1 MGQTNLCGHKLY
13 SLIWQKKIIELSD
26 PKLRSLLSNQIEN
39 ALGYLGGNLSE
50 SRRKSLEYYLGD
62 KLGTEID
69 GRSQVVSTDVAD
81 TIESILPNLLRV
93 FTASDKVVR
102 CEPVTA
108 EDVPLAEQATA
119 YLNHVFYKDNNGF
132 QLLYNFFKDAL
143 IEKNGF
149 LKIYYDESEKVEF
162 ETYKNLSKAEKD
174 LLEDTKDEIE
184 IIEEEEIEDETAKE
198 QFEAL
203 LEQYEDQ
210 GADVSQVQE
219 PDFILYNCKIKRTK
233 KTGKIKI
240 ESVPPEEFLIDRNA
254 KSIDDADFVSHKV
267 LMSRSD
273 LVAMGYDEDEVN
285 DLPTSE
291 EDIYNTE
298 EITRQRNIDEYPVDS
313 ATDKSTEKV
322 LIYESY
328 VKYDYDEDG
337 IAELRR
343 IVSAGDD
350 GSMVL
355 ENMPCDNVPF
365 VTVTPIPMPHRF
377 YGRSI
382 SELVEDIQLM
392 KSTVMRQLLD
402 NMYLTNN
409 NRVAIM
415 DGMVNMDDLLT
426 TRPGGVVRTKQPPGQ
441 VMQPLQ
447 AQPISQQAFPMLSY
461 LDSVREARTGIT
473 KSAQGLDADT
483 LNSKTATGVNTLMT
497 QTQMR
502 SELIARIFA
511 ETGVKDLFRKIFELM
526 VKYQDRERV
535 VMLNNQYVPV
545 KPTEWK
551 DKFNISIVVGLGTGS
566 KEQQTVMLNS
576 ILERQIQAFQ
586 LQGGKE
592 MPMVTL
598 KNIYNTLSKVI
609 ENAGLKN
616 VESYFVDPDIGK
628 QMMPPPQPPPL
639 TPIEKIEFTR
649 IDAENKR
656 KIADLELQAQQLN
669 QKTQEMTLDFEAKIK
684 EMALKYNTQLDTT
697 KIKADAELDKMMM
710 ASDTKIIEQAQKS
723 ANMFSKQVQGLDE
736 NQRPGGQV
744 GGNQPIQPSQTDTGE

>member
-1 MGQTNLCGHKLY
+1 MAD
-13 SLIWQKKIIELSD
+13 KKIEFDL
-26 PKLRSLLSNQIEN
+26 KLKSVLGNHIEN

-50 SRRKSLEYYLGD
+50 SRKKSLEYYLGD

-69 GRSQVVSTDVAD
+69 GRSQVVSTDVSD
-81 TIESILPNLLRV
+81 TIESILPNLLRI
-93 FTASDKVVR
+93 FTASDKVVK

-108 EDVPLAEQATA
+108 EDVPMADQATT
-119 YLNHVFYKDNNGF
+119 YLNHVFYKENNGF

-149 LKIYYDESEKVEF
+149 LKIYWDESESVEF
-162 ETYKNLSKAEKD
+162 ETYQNLSLEDKEA
-174 LLEDTKDEIE
+174 LEDTRDEIE
-184 IIEEEEIEDETAKE
+184 FIEEEEVEDEFSKE
-198 QFEAL
+198 EFEKAI
-203 LEQYEDQ
+203 EQYEAQ
-210 GADVSQVQE
+210 GLEIPEMQT

-233 KTGKIKI
+233 KTGKIKV

-254 KSIDDADFVSHKV
+254 KTIEDADFVSHKV
-267 LMSRSD
+267 LISRSD
-273 LVAMGYDEDEVN
+273 LIAMGYDEDEVN
-285 DLPTSE
+285 NLPASSD
-291 EDIYNTE
+291 DIYNTE
-298 EITRQRNIDEYPVDS
+298 NIVRQGNIDEYLSDDY
-313 ATDKSTEKV
+313 AQGQNTKV
-322 LIYESY
+322 SIYESY

-337 IAELRR
+337 IAELRK

-355 ENMPCDNVPF
+355 ENMPCDNIPF

-377 YGRSI
+377 YGRSV

-409 NRVAIM
+409 NRVAVM

-426 TRPGGVVRTKQPPGQ
+426 TRPGGVVRTKQPPNQ

-447 AQPISQQAFPMLSY
+447 SQPISQQAFPMLSY
-461 LDSVREARTGIT
+461 LDTVREARTGIT

-526 VKYQDRERV
+526 VKYQDRGKV
-535 VMLNNQYVPV
+535 VMLNNQYIPV

-551 DKFNISIVVGLGTGS
+551 DRFNISIVVGLGTGS

-592 MPMVTL
+592 MPMVSL
-598 KNIYNTLSKVI
+598 KNIYNTLTKVI

-616 VESYFVDPDIGK
+616 VENYFVDPDIGK

-656 KIADLELQAQQLN
+656 KIADLELQSKELA
-669 QKTQEMTLDFEAKIK
+669 QKTQEMQLDFEAKIK

-697 KIKADAELDKMMM
+697 KIKADADLDKMIMS
-710 ASDTKIIEQAQKS
+710 SDTKIIEQAQKS
-723 ANMFSKQVQGLDE
+723 ANMFSDQLKGINE
-736 NQRPGGQV
+736 SQRPGGQ
-744 GGNQPIQPSQTDTGE
+744 GGGDQPIQRSQTDIGE

>member
-1 MGQTNLCGHKLY
+1 MA
-13 SLIWQKKIIELSD
+13 KKIIELSD
-26 PKLRSLLSNQIEN
+26 PKLRSLLSNQIDN
-39 ALGYLGGNLSE
+39 ALGYLGGHLSQ

-69 GRSQVVSTDVAD
+69 GRSQVVSTDVSD
-81 TIESILPNLLRV
+81 TVESILPNLLRV
-93 FTASDKVVR
+93 FTASDNVVR
-102 CEPVTA
+102 CDPVTA
-108 EDVPLAEQATA
+108 EDVPLAEQASA
-119 YLNHVFYKDNNGF
+119 YLNHVFYKENNGF

-149 LKIYYDESEKVEF
+149 LKIYYDESETVEH
-162 ETYKNLSKAEKD
+162 ETYKNLTKAEKD
-174 LLEDTKDEIE
+174 ALNDTKDD
-184 IIEEEEIEDETAKE
+184 IEEVEEEVFEDESAKE
-198 QFEAL
+198 DYEKL
-203 LEQYEDQ
+203 IEQYEAR
-210 GADVSQVQE
+210 GVDVSQVQK
-219 PDFILYNCKIKRTK
+219 PDFTLYNCKIKRTK
-233 KTGKIKI
+233 KAGKVKI
-240 ESVPPEEFLIDRNA
+240 ESVPPEEFLISRNA

-273 LVAMGYDEDEVN
+273 LVAMGYDEEEVN
-285 DLPTSE
+285 SLPKSD
-291 EDIYNTE
+291 EDIFNTE
-298 EITRQRNIDEYPVDS
+298 EIVRSRNIDEFNIDS
-313 ATDKSTEKV
+313 STDKSTEKV

-328 VKYDYDEDG
+328 IRYDFDEDG
-337 IAELRR
+337 IAELRK
-343 IVSAGDD
+343 IISAGDS

-355 ENMPCDNVPF
+355 ENMPCDNIPF
-365 VTVTPIPMPHRF
+365 VTITPIPMPHRF

-426 TRPGGVVRTKQPPGQ
+426 TRPGGVVRTKQPPNQ

-447 AQPISQQAFPMLSY
+447 AQPISNQAFPMLNY
-461 LDSVREARTGIT
+461 LDTVREARTGIT

-526 VKYQDRERV
+526 IKYQDKEKI

-545 KPTEWK
+545 RPTEWK
-551 DKFNISIVVGLGTGS
+551 DKFNINIVVGLGTGS
-566 KEQQTVMLNS
+566 KEQQIMMLNN
-576 ILERQIQAFQ
+576 ILERQLQAFQ

-598 KNIYNTLSKVI
+598 KNMYNTLSKII

-616 VESYFVDPDIGK
+616 VESYFVNPDVGK
-628 QMMPPPQPPPL
+628 QMMPPPAPPPL

-656 KIADLELQAQQLN
+656 KIADLELQYQELQQ
-669 QKTQEMTLDFEAKIK
+669 KSQEMALDFEAKIK
-684 EMALKYNTQLDTT
+684 DMALKYNTQLDTA
-697 KIKADAELDKMMM
+697 KIKADADLDKMMM
-710 ASDTKIIEQAQKS
+710 SGNSKILEQAQKS
-723 ANMFSKQVQGLDE
+723 ANMFSQQVQGLNG
-736 NQRPGGQV
+736 NQRPGKEIGR
-744 GGNQPIQPSQTDTGE
+744 NQPIQPSQTITGE

>member
-1 MGQTNLCGHKLY
+1 MAN
-13 SLIWQKKIIELSD
+13 KKIEFDL
-26 PKLRSLLSNQIEN
+26 KLKTLLGNHIEN

-50 SRRKSLEYYLGD
+50 SRKKSLEYYLGD

-69 GRSQVVSTDVAD
+69 GRSQVVSTDVSD

-149 LKIYYDESEKVEF
+149 LKIYWDESESVEF
-162 ETYKNLSKAEKD
+162 ETYQNLSAEDKEA
-174 LLEDTKDEIE
+174 LSDTKDEIE
-184 IIEEEEIEDETAKE
+184 IIEEEEIEDEDAKE
-198 QFEAL
+198 QFEKVI
-203 LEQYEDQ
+203 EQYEAQ
-210 GADVSQVQE
+210 GLE
-219 PDFILYNCKIKRTK
+219 MPEMETPDFVLYNCKIKRTK

-254 KSIDDADFVSHKV
+254 KTIEEADFVSHKV

-285 DLPTSE
+285 ELPASSD
-291 EDIYNTE
+291 DIYNTE
-298 EITRQRNIDEYPVDS
+298 DMVRQRDVDEYPVDNY
-313 ATDKSTEKV
+313 TQGQNTKV

-337 IAELRR
+337 IAELRK

-355 ENMPCDNVPF
+355 ENMPCDNIPF

-377 YGRSI
+377 YGRSV

-409 NRVAIM
+409 NRVAVM

-426 TRPGGVVRTKQPPGQ
+426 TRPGGVVRTKQPPNQ
-441 VMQPLQ
+441 VMQPMT
-447 AQPISQQAFPMLSY
+447 AQPISQQAFPLLSY
-461 LDSVREARTGIT
+461 LDTVREARTGIT

-526 VKYQDRERV
+526 VKYQDKERI
-535 VMLNNQYVPV
+535 VMLNNQYIPV

-551 DKFNISIVVGLGTGS
+551 DKFNINIVVGLGTGS
-566 KEQQTVMLNS
+566 KEQQILILNN
-576 ILERQIQAFQ
+576 ILERQLQAFQ

-616 VESYFVDPDIGK
+616 VESYFVNPDIGK
-628 QMMPPPQPPPL
+628 QMMPPPAPPPL

-656 KIADLELQAQQLN
+656 KIADLQLQAQELA
-669 QKTQEMTLDFEAKIK
+669 QKTQEMQLDFEAKIK
-684 EMALKYNTQLDTT
+684 EMALKYNTQLDTA
-697 KIKADAELDKMMM
+697 KIKADADLDKMMV
-710 ASDTKIIEQAQKS
+710 AGDNKILEQATKS
-723 ANMFSKQVQGLDE
+723 TNMFSQQLQGLNG
-736 NQRPGGQV
+736 NQRPGEEIGR
-744 GGNQPIQPSQTDTGE
+744 NQPIQPSQTNTGE

>member
-1 MGQTNLCGHKLY
+1 MAD
-13 SLIWQKKIIELSD
+13 KKIEFDL
-26 PKLRSLLSNQIEN
+26 KLKSVLGNHIEN

-50 SRRKSLEYYLGD
+50 SRKKSLEYYLGD

-69 GRSQVVSTDVAD
+69 GRSQVVSTDVSD
-81 TIESILPNLLRV
+81 TIESILPNLLRI
-93 FTASDKVVR
+93 FTASDKVVK

-108 EDVPLAEQATA
+108 EDVPMADQATT
-119 YLNHVFYKDNNGF
+119 YLNHVFYKENNGF

-149 LKIYYDESEKVEF
+149 LKIYWDESESVEF
-162 ETYKNLSKAEKD
+162 ETYQNLSLEDKEA
-174 LLEDTKDEIE
+174 LEDTRDEIE
-184 IIEEEEIEDETAKE
+184 FIEEEEVEDEFSKGE
-198 QFEAL
+198 FEKAI
-203 LEQYEDQ
+203 EQYEAQ
-210 GADVSQVQE
+210 GLEIPEMQT

-233 KTGKIKI
+233 KTGKIKV

-254 KSIDDADFVSHKV
+254 KTIEEADFVSHKV
-267 LMSRSD
+267 LISRSD
-273 LVAMGYDEDEVN
+273 LIAMGYDEDEVN
-285 DLPTSE
+285 NLPASSD
-291 EDIYNTE
+291 DIYNTE
-298 EITRQRNIDEYPVDS
+298 NIVRQGDIDEYL
-313 ATDKSTEKV
+313 TDNYAQGQNTKV
-322 LIYESY
+322 SIYESY

-337 IAELRR
+337 IAELRK

-355 ENMPCDNVPF
+355 ENMPCDNIPF

-377 YGRSI
+377 YGRSV

-409 NRVAIM
+409 NRVAVM

-426 TRPGGVVRTKQPPGQ
+426 TRPGGVVRTKQPPNQ

-447 AQPISQQAFPMLSY
+447 SQPISQQAFPMLSY
-461 LDSVREARTGIT
+461 LDTVREARTGIT

-526 VKYQDRERV
+526 VKYQDKEKI
-535 VMLNNQYVPV
+535 VMLNNQYIPV

-551 DKFNISIVVGLGTGS
+551 DRFNISIVVGLGTGS

-592 MPMVTL
+592 MPMVSL

-616 VESYFVDPDIGK
+616 VENYFVDPDIGK

-656 KIADLELQAQQLN
+656 KIADLELQSKELA
-669 QKTQEMTLDFEAKIK
+669 QKTQEMQLDFEAKIK
-684 EMALKYNTQLDTT
+684 EMALKYNTQLDTA
-697 KIKADAELDKMMM
+697 KIKADADLDKMMM
-710 ASDTKIIEQAQKS
+710 SSDTKIIEQAQKS
-723 ANMFSKQVQGLDE
+723 ANIFSDQLKGINE
-736 NQRPGGQV
+736 SERPGGQ
-744 GGNQPIQPSQTDTGE
+744 GGGDQPIQRSQTDIRE

>member
-1 MGQTNLCGHKLY
+1 MAN
-13 SLIWQKKIIELSD
+13 KKIEFDL
-26 PKLRSLLSNQIEN
+26 KLKTLLGNHIEN

-50 SRRKSLEYYLGD
+50 SRKKSLEYYLGD

-69 GRSQVVSTDVAD
+69 GRSQVVSTDVSD

-149 LKIYYDESEKVEF
+149 LKIYWDESESVEF
-162 ETYKNLSKAEKD
+162 ETYQNLSAEDKEA
-174 LLEDTKDEIE
+174 LSDTKDEIE
-184 IIEEEEIEDETAKE
+184 IIEEEEIEDEDAKE
-198 QFEAL
+198 QFEKVI
-203 LEQYEDQ
+203 EQYEAQ
-210 GADVSQVQE
+210 GLE
-219 PDFILYNCKIKRTK
+219 MPEMETPDFVLYNCKIKRTK

-254 KSIDDADFVSHKV
+254 KSIEEADFVSHKV

-285 DLPTSE
+285 ELPASSD
-291 EDIYNTE
+291 DIYNTE
-298 EITRQRNIDEYPVDS
+298 DMVRQRDVDEYPVDNY
-313 ATDKSTEKV
+313 TQGQNTKV

-337 IAELRR
+337 IAELRK

-355 ENMPCDNVPF
+355 ENMPCDNIPF

-377 YGRSI
+377 YGRSV

-409 NRVAIM
+409 NRVAVM

-426 TRPGGVVRTKQPPGQ
+426 TRPGGVVRTKQPPNQ
-441 VMQPLQ
+441 VMQPMT
-447 AQPISQQAFPMLSY
+447 AQPISQQAFPLLSY
-461 LDSVREARTGIT
+461 LDTVREARTGIT

-535 VMLNNQYVPV
+535 VMLNNQYIPV

-656 KIADLELQAQQLN
+656 KIADLQLQAQQLN

-723 ANMFSKQVQGLDE
+723 ANMFSKQVQGLDA

-744 GGNQPIQPSQTDTGE
+744 AGNQPIQPSQTDTGE

>member
-1 MGQTNLCGHKLY
+1 MAD
-13 SLIWQKKIIELSD
+13 KKIEFDL
-26 PKLRSLLSNQIEN
+26 KLKSVLGNHIEN

-50 SRRKSLEYYLGD
+50 SRKKSLEYYLGD

-69 GRSQVVSTDVAD
+69 GRSQVVSTDVSD
-81 TIESILPNLLRV
+81 TIESILPNLLRI
-93 FTASDKVVR
+93 FTASDKVVK

-108 EDVPLAEQATA
+108 EDVPMADQATT
-119 YLNHVFYKDNNGF
+119 YLNHVFYKENNGF

-149 LKIYYDESEKVEF
+149 LKIYWDESESVEF
-162 ETYKNLSKAEKD
+162 ETYQNLSLEDKEA
-174 LLEDTKDEIE
+174 LEDTRDEIE
-184 IIEEEEIEDETAKE
+184 FIEEEEVEDEFSKGE
-198 QFEAL
+198 FEKAI
-203 LEQYEDQ
+203 EQYEAQ
-210 GADVSQVQE
+210 GLEIPEMQT

-233 KTGKIKI
+233 KTGQIKV

-254 KSIDDADFVSHKV
+254 KTIEDADFVSHKV
-267 LMSRSD
+267 LISRSD
-273 LVAMGYDEDEVN
+273 LIAMGYDEDEVN
-285 DLPTSE
+285 NLPASSD
-291 EDIYNTE
+291 DIYNTE
-298 EITRQRNIDEYPVDS
+298 NTVRQGNIDEYL
-313 ATDKSTEKV
+313 TDDYAQGQNTKV
-322 LIYESY
+322 SIYESY

-337 IAELRR
+337 IAELRK

-355 ENMPCDNVPF
+355 ENMPCDNIPF

-377 YGRSI
+377 YGRSV

-426 TRPGGVVRTKQPPGQ
+426 TRPGGVVRTKQPPNQ

-447 AQPISQQAFPMLSY
+447 SQPISQQAFPMLSY
-461 LDSVREARTGIT
+461 LDTVREARTGIT

-526 VKYQDRERV
+526 VKYQDKEKV
-535 VMLNNQYVPV
+535 VMLNNQYIPV

-551 DKFNISIVVGLGTGS
+551 DRFNISIVVGLGTGS

-592 MPMVTL
+592 MPMVSL

-616 VESYFVDPDIGK
+616 VENYFVDPDIGK

-656 KIADLELQAQQLN
+656 KIADLELQSKELA
-669 QKTQEMTLDFEAKIK
+669 QKTQEMQLDFEAKIK
-684 EMALKYNTQLDTT
+684 EMALKYNTQLDTA
-697 KIKADAELDKMMM
+697 KIKADADLDKMMM
-710 ASDTKIIEQAQKS
+710 SSDTKIIEQAQKS
-723 ANMFSKQVQGLDE
+723 ANIFSDQLKGINE
-736 NQRPGGQV
+736 SQRPGGQ
-744 GGNQPIQPSQTDTGE
+744 GGGDQPIQRSQTDIRE

>member
-1 MGQTNLCGHKLY
+1 MA
-13 SLIWQKKIIELSD
+13 KKIIELSD

-39 ALGYLGGNLSE
+39 ALGYLGGQLSQ

-81 TIESILPNLLRV
+81 TIESILPNLLRI
-93 FTASDKVVR
+93 FTASDKVVN

-119 YLNHVFYKDNNGF
+119 YINHVFYKDNNGF

-149 LKIYYDESEKVEF
+149 LKVYYDEAEKVEF

-174 LLEDTKDEIE
+174 ALMDTKDDIE
-184 IIEEEEIEDETAKE
+184 VIEEEKFEDEKAKD
-198 QFEAL
+198 QFQAL

-210 GADVSQVQE
+210 GVDVSKVE
-219 PDFILYNCKIKRTK
+219 KPDLNLYNCKIKRTSMG
-233 KTGKIKI
+233 GKIKI

-254 KSIDDADFVSHKV
+254 KTIDDADFVSHKV

-273 LVAMGYDEDEVN
+273 LVAMGYDEEEVAN
-285 DLPTSE
+285 LPRSDT
-291 EDIYNTE
+291 DIYNTE
-298 EITRQRNIDEYPVDS
+298 EIVRERNIDEYPVDNY
-313 ATDKSTEKV
+313 TDSSTEKV

-328 VKYDYDEDG
+328 VRYDYDEDG
-337 IAELRR
+337 IAELRK

-355 ENMPCDNVPF
+355 ENMPCDNIPF

-377 YGRSI
+377 YGRSV

-409 NRVAIM
+409 NRVAVM

-426 TRPGGVVRTKQPPGQ
+426 TRPGGVVRTKQPPNQ

-447 AQPISQQAFPMLSY
+447 SQPISQQAFPMLSY
-461 LDSVREARTGIT
+461 LDTVREARTGIT

-526 VKYQDRERV
+526 VKYQDKERI

-545 KPTEWK
+545 RPTEWK
-551 DKFNISIVVGLGTGS
+551 DKFNINIVVGLGTGS
-566 KEQQTVMLNS
+566 KEQQILLLNN
-576 ILERQIQAFQ
+576 ILERQLQAFN

-598 KNIYNTLSKVI
+598 KNMYNTLSKII

-616 VESYFVDPDIGK
+616 VESYFVDPEVGK
-628 QMMPPPQPPPL
+628 QMMPPPQPPAL

-656 KIADLELQAQQLN
+656 KIADLELQYQELQQ
-669 QKTQEMTLDFEAKIK
+669 KSQEMQLDFEAKIK
-684 EMALKYNTQLDTT
+684 EMALKYNTQLDTA
-697 KIKADAELDKMMM
+697 KIKADAELEKSGI
-710 ASDTKIIEQAQKS
+710 ASDTKILEQAQKS
-723 ANMFSKQVQGLDE
+723 ANMFAEQLKGLNGD
-736 NQRPGGQV
+736 QRPGKEI
-744 GGNQPIQPSQTDTGE
+744 GGNQPIQPSQTDSGE

>member
-1 MGQTNLCGHKLY
+1 MA
-13 SLIWQKKIIELSD
+13 KKIIELSD
-26 PKLRSLLSNQIEN
+26 PKLRSLLSNQIDN
-39 ALGYLGGNLSE
+39 ALGYLGGHLSQ

-69 GRSQVVSTDVAD
+69 GRSQVVSTDVSD
-81 TIESILPNLLRV
+81 TVESILPNLLRV
-93 FTASDKVVR
+93 FTASDNVVR
-102 CEPVTA
+102 CDPVTA
-108 EDVPLAEQATA
+108 EDVPLAEQASA
-119 YLNHVFYKDNNGF
+119 YLNHVFYKENNGF

-149 LKIYYDESEKVEF
+149 LKIYYDESETVEH
-162 ETYKNLSKAEKD
+162 ETYKNLTKAEKD
-174 LLEDTKDEIE
+174 ALNDTKDD
-184 IIEEEEIEDETAKE
+184 IEEVEEEVFEDESAKE
-198 QFEAL
+198 DYEKL
-203 LEQYEDQ
+203 IEQYEAR
-210 GADVSQVQE
+210 GVDVSQVQK
-219 PDFILYNCKIKRTK
+219 PDFTLYNCKIKRTK
-233 KTGKIKI
+233 KAGKVKI
-240 ESVPPEEFLIDRNA
+240 ESVPPEEFLISRNA

-273 LVAMGYDEDEVN
+273 LVAMGYDEEEVN
-285 DLPTSE
+285 SLPKSD
-291 EDIYNTE
+291 EDIFNTE
-298 EITRQRNIDEYPVDS
+298 EIVRSRNIDEFNIDS

-328 VKYDYDEDG
+328 VRYDFDEDG
-337 IAELRR
+337 IAELRK
-343 IVSAGDD
+343 IISAGDS

-355 ENMPCDNVPF
+355 ENMPCDNIPF
-365 VTVTPIPMPHRF
+365 VTITPIPMPHRF

-426 TRPGGVVRTKQPPGQ
+426 TRPGGVVRTKQPPNQ

-447 AQPISQQAFPMLSY
+447 AQPISNQAFPMLNY
-461 LDSVREARTGIT
+461 LDTVREARTGIT

-526 VKYQDRERV
+526 IKYQDKEKI

-545 KPTEWK
+545 RPTEWK
-551 DKFNISIVVGLGTGS
+551 DKFNINIVVGLGTGS
-566 KEQQTVMLNS
+566 KEQQIMMLNN
-576 ILERQIQAFQ
+576 ILERQLQAFQ

-598 KNIYNTLSKVI
+598 KNMYNTLSKII

-616 VESYFVDPDIGK
+616 VESYFVNPDVGK
-628 QMMPPPQPPPL
+628 QMMPPPAPPPL

-656 KIADLELQAQQLN
+656 KIADLELQYQELQQ
-669 QKTQEMTLDFEAKIK
+669 KSQEMALDFEAKIK
-684 EMALKYNTQLDTT
+684 DMALKYNTQLDTA
-697 KIKADAELDKMMM
+697 KIKADADLDKMMM
-710 ASDTKIIEQAQKS
+710 SGNSKILEQAQKS
-723 ANMFSKQVQGLDE
+723 ANMFSQQVQGLNG
-736 NQRPGGQV
+736 NQRPGKEIGR
-744 GGNQPIQPSQTDTGE
+744 NQPIQPSQTNTGE

>member
-1 MGQTNLCGHKLY
+1 MA
-13 SLIWQKKIIELSD
+13 KKIKEISD
-26 PKLRSLLSNQIEN
+26 PQLRSLLSNQINN
-39 ALGYLGGNLSE
+39 ALGYLGGNLSQA
-50 SRRKSLEYYLGD
+50 RRKSLEYYLGD

-102 CEPVTA
+102 CEPITA

-162 ETYKNLSKAEKD
+162 ETYKNLSKADKD
-174 LLEDTKDEIE
+174 ALEDTKDEIE
-184 IIEEEEIEDETAKE
+184 VIEEEQYEDESAKE
-198 QFEAL
+198 DYEKL
-203 LEQYEDQ
+203 LEQYQARGVDTT
-210 GADVSQVQE
+210 QVQE
-219 PDFILYNCKIKRTK
+219 PDFTLYNCKIKRTRK
-233 KTGKIKI
+233 HGKIKI

-267 LMSRSD
+267 LVSRSD
-273 LVAMGYDEDEVN
+273 LVAMGYDEEEVKN
-285 DLPTSE
+285 LPRSD

-298 EITRQRNIDEYPVDS
+298 DIVRQRNVDEYPVNYS
-313 ATDKSTEKV
+313 TDPSTEKV

-337 IAELRR
+337 IAELRK

-365 VTVTPIPMPHRF
+365 VTITPIPMPHRF
-377 YGRSI
+377 YGRSL

-409 NRVAIM
+409 NRVAVM

-426 TRPGGVVRTKQPPGQ
+426 SRPGGVVRTKQPPNQ

-447 AQPISQQAFPMLSY
+447 AQPISQQAFPLLSY
-461 LDSVREARTGIT
+461 LDSVREVRTGIS
-473 KSAQGLDADT
+473 KQIQGLDPDT
-483 LNSKTATGVNTLMT
+483 LNAKTATGVNALMT

-502 SELIARIFA
+502 SELVARIFA
-511 ETGVKDLFRKIFELM
+511 ETGVKDLFSKIFELM
-526 VKYQDRERV
+526 VKYQDKERI
-535 VMLNNQYVPV
+535 VMLNNTFVPV

-566 KEQQTVMLNS
+566 KEQQILLLNN
-576 ILERQIQAFQ
+576 ILERQLQAFQ

-598 KNIYNTLSKVI
+598 KNMYNTLSKII

-616 VESYFVDPDIGK
+616 VESYFVDPEVGK
-628 QMMPPPQPPPL
+628 QLMPPPSPPPL

-656 KIADLELQAQQLN
+656 KIADLELQYQELV
-669 QKTQEMTLDFEAKIK
+669 QKSQEMALDFEAKIK
-684 EMALKYNTQLDTT
+684 DMALKYNTQLDTA
-697 KIKADAELDKMMM
+697 KIKADADLDKMMM
-710 ASDTKIIEQAQKS
+710 AGQSKILEQAQKS
-723 ANMFSKQVQGLDE
+723 ANMFSQQVQGLNG
-736 NQRPGGQV
+736 NQRPGKEIGR
-744 GGNQPIQPSQTDTGE
+744 NQPIQPSQTNIGE

>member
-1 MGQTNLCGHKLY
+1 MA
-13 SLIWQKKIIELSD
+13 KKITELSD
-26 PKLRSLLSNQIEN
+26 PKLRSLLSNQIEG
-39 ALGYLGGNLSE
+39 ALGYLGGQLSS

-69 GRSQVVSTDVAD
+69 GRSQVVSTDVSD

-93 FTASDKVVR
+93 FTASDNVVR
-102 CEPVTA
+102 CDPVTA
-108 EDVPLAEQATA
+108 EDVPLAEQASA

-174 LLEDTKDEIE
+174 ALMDSKDEIE
-184 IIEEEEIEDETAKE
+184 IVEEEEMEDESAKE
-198 QFEAL
+198 EFEKL
-203 LEQYEDQ
+203 LEQYEARGVDT
-210 GADVSQVQE
+210 AQVQE
-219 PDFILYNCKIKRTK
+219 PDFTLYNCKIKRTN

-273 LVAMGYDEDEVN
+273 LVAMGYDEEDVAS
-285 DLPTSE
+285 LPTSD

-298 EITRQRNIDEYPVDS
+298 EIVRQRNIDEYPIDN
-313 ATDKSTEKV
+313 ATDSSTEKV

-328 VKYDYDEDG
+328 IKYDYDEDG
-337 IAELRR
+337 IAELRK
-343 IVSAGDD
+343 IISAGQD

-355 ENMPCDNVPF
+355 ENMPCDNIPF
-365 VTVTPIPMPHRF
+365 VTITPIPMPHRF

-426 TRPGGVVRTKQPPGQ
+426 TRPGGVVRTKQPPSQ

-526 VKYQDRERV
+526 VKYQDKERI

-545 KPTEWK
+545 RPTEWK
-551 DKFNISIVVGLGTGS
+551 DKFNINIVVGLGTGS
-566 KEQQTVMLNS
+566 KEQQILLLNN
-576 ILERQIQAFQ
+576 ILERQLQAFQ

-592 MPMVTL
+592 MPMVSL
-598 KNIYNTLSKVI
+598 KNMYNTLSKII

-616 VESYFVDPDIGK
+616 VDSYFVNPDIGK
-628 QMMPPPQPPPL
+628 QMMAPPAPPPL

-656 KIADLELQAQQLN
+656 KIADLELQYQELQQKS
-669 QKTQEMTLDFEAKIK
+669 QQMQLDFEAKIK
-684 EMALKYNTQLDTT
+684 EIALKYNTQLDTA
-697 KIKADAELDKMMM
+697 KIKADADLDKMMM
-710 ASDTKIIEQAQKS
+710 SNQSKILEKAQQS
-723 ANMFSKQVQGLDE
+723 ANMFTKQVQGLNG
-736 NQRPGGQV
+736 NQRPGEEIGR
-744 GGNQPIQPSQTDTGE
+744 NQPIQPSQTDIGE